1 VLKQINQVGHFKCVS
16 MKNNTIIENQSDKS
30 EKKIIFDENTCPV
43 TATMKVLG
51 GKWKPILINAI
62 YFTSPARFGELKRS
76 VVGITQSMLTSQLRE
91 LEDDGII
98 TRKIYAE
105 IPPRVEYTLT
115 EFGLTLSPI
124 IQSMAEWGKQ
134 YWLNNESKKPSNR
147 NSTTQKND
155 KSQP

>member
-1 VLKQINQVGHFKCVS
+1 
-16 MKNNTIIENQSDKS
+16 MKKSTIIEFQDNKS
-30 EKKIIFDENTCPV
+30 EKKNIFDENTCPV

-98 TRKIYAE
+98 KRKIYAE

-134 YWLNNESKKPSNR
+134 YWLNNESKKPSKR
-147 NSTTQKND
+147 NSMTQKND
-155 KSQP
+155 K